1 MDAVP
6 SSCGPLRLV
15 ALDFAN
21 SKSKKTLT
29 ADQPKSYPL
38 TKKVPKHEPQIQT
51 DGCCDYAPREGDCAN
66 ENARVCNL
74 SLAEEAAAVTNSDE
88 DDIDRPGVR
97 HNGHAR
103 LFSDA
108 GLGSYTGNKL
118 FQAQPA
124 ENKVRETSKNPTPST
139 NEGNKLASEPPARHS
154 VSDSGHGT
162 KTKLTPEPARRGMR
176 DSGYGTK
183 TKDPTA
189 GARHGDRDSRH
200 STKATPRT
208 RESHRQTPWTGNETD
223 SSSRHQTQV
232 KTRPTSHTGPTP
244 DRRHGDAE
252 HEKKANPVAELSK
265 RKKKENL
272 RQLESTL
279 SRILFGMVKGEKY
292 HPWDV
297 QRAIEK
303 ARLKV
308 NISNII
314 DVSGLNL
321 LHMAMCEFK
330 PAYLEWCFYL
340 AQWLELTRQKI
351 SQVSSSPYPGLTAS
365 ELCKKLLPKAKGPK
379 IMETFEYFD
388 QCQNS
393 LSELSWLCLT
403 GDKDGVQRLLSQD
416 PGQVAS
422 NDSRGFNALAYAAAS
437 GNTEIIEL
445 LLRERVDPLTTSDK
459 QETVLHIAAKL
470 GRTAVVGFIIKSN
483 RCPVNVD
490 QVDRD
495 KHKAIDY
502 VALNGDVATMRAMRD
517 NGVRPNKRCV
527 SLAARDGRSEMVR
540 YLVEEEKLSVQGRD
554 DRGRTGF
561 LISCL
566 HGNLE
571 LLRYF
576 LSNGSSLTETDQQG
590 RNCLH
595 LTAENGHTAALR
607 FLLDRATEMGVL
619 RKLLDVRDKFVGRET
634 VLLVRGKD
642 KTRSA
647 WHYVQVQRHLMHR
660 FRLQLTTGSIDVKLF
675 GKILLSGFGDFPDF
689 SRRNK
694 LEDLFLER
702 LDSQQV
708 AFDMTP
714 LHIAAFKENYDAV
727 KELVASGADVKAVDK
742 FGRSP
747 LHYLA
752 MRGNREL
759 VELLQQHGAV
769 SDARDEEG
777 LTPGDV
783 AGENGHCSLEN
794 LLKGEEYICTAEV
807 RNF

>member
-1 MDAVP
+1 MNDSSMNVSHEFHIQSDCCIPEPVTRVDENVGDA
-6 SSCGPLRLV
+6 
-15 ALDFAN
+15 
-21 SKSKKTLT
+21 
-29 ADQPKSYPL
+29 
-38 TKKVPKHEPQIQT
+38 
-51 DGCCDYAPREGDCAN
+51 
-66 ENARVCNL
+66 
-74 SLAEEAAAVTNSDE
+74 EATVNNDE
-88 DDIDRPGVR
+88 DDVDGFR
-97 HNGHAR
+97 H
-103 LFSDA
+103 
-108 GLGSYTGNKL
+108 
-118 FQAQPA
+118 
-124 ENKVRETSKNPTPST
+124 TPDTCST
-139 NEGNKLASEPPARHS
+139 NEAGHTQPQPHTAEAKPREKSNNANLYVKVGNNRTVESARLHRNRDS
-154 VSDSGHGT
+154 GRYAKTEDSTPGAEHGDGDSGHRTKTEDSGHGRQSKGSTLGAGHRCRTSGYDTDT
-162 KTKLTPEPARRGMR
+162 KVTTISSARQDHQRATGTGNGT
-176 DSGYGTK
+176 DSG
-183 TKDPTA
+183 
-189 GARHGDRDSRH
+189 SR
-200 STKATPRT
+200 R
-208 RESHRQTPWTGNETD
+208 
-223 SSSRHQTQV
+223 QTQV
-232 KTRPTSHTGPTP
+232 KTRPTSHTDPTP
-244 DRRHGDAE
+244 DKRHGDVE
-252 HEKKANPVAELSK
+252 PEKKENPMAELSK
-265 RKKKENL
+265 RKCKEDS
-272 RQLESTL
+272 RQMEATL
-279 SRILFGMVKGEKY
+279 SRVISGMVKGEKY
-292 HPWDV
+292 RPWDV
-297 QRAIEK
+297 QRTIEK
-303 ARLKV
+303 ARVKIS
-308 NISNII
+308 ISNIM

-330 PAYLEWCFYL
+330 PEYMEWCFYL
-340 AQWLELTRQKI
+340 AQWPELTRQKI
-351 SQVSSSPYPGLTAS
+351 SQDSSSPYPGLTAS
-365 ELCKKLLPKAKGPK
+365 ELCTKLLSKAKGPK
-379 IMETFEYFD
+379 IMEMFEYFD
-388 QCQNS
+388 QCQSS
-393 LSELSWLCLT
+393 LPELSWLCLR
-403 GDKDGVQRLLSQD
+403 GDTDGVRRLLSQD

-422 NDSRGFNALAYAAAS
+422 KDSRGFNALAYAAAAGS
-437 GNTEIIEL
+437 TEIIEL
-445 LLRERVDPLTTSDK
+445 LLREGVDPLTTSDK
-459 QETVLHIAAKL
+459 QETVLHVAAKL
-470 GRTAVVGFIIKSN
+470 GRTAVVEFILKSN
-483 RCPVNVD
+483 RCPVDVA

-495 KHKAIDY
+495 KNKAIDH
-502 VALNGDVATMRAMRD
+502 VALNGDVATMRVMRD

-527 SLAARDGRSEMVR
+527 SLAAREGRSEMVH
-540 YLVEEEKLSVQGRD
+540 YLVQEEKLSVQGRD

-595 LTAENGHTAALR
+595 LAAEHGDTAALR
-607 FLLDRATEMGVL
+607 FLLDQATEMGVL
-619 RKLLDVRDKFVGRET
+619 QKLLDVRDKFVGRET

-689 SRRNK
+689 NKRNH

-702 LDSQQV
+702 LQIQQV

-714 LHIAAFKENYDAV
+714 LHMAAFKENYDAV

-794 LLKGEEYICTAEV
+794 LLKGEEYISIAEV
-807 RNF
+807 SNLWF